1 MKAMGLDVGTCTIGV
16 ATSDPLGLTAQGV
29 EVIQRKDLVQDL
41 FRLGELMDE
50 YEIECVV
57 VGIPINMNGTY
68 GPAAEEARRFA
79 DLIRKEFGKPV
90 YEEDER
96 LTTVAAERVL
106 LEANLSRQ
114 RRRQV
119 IDKVAASLIL
129 QSFLARRNNKD

>member
-29 EVIQRKDLVQDL
+29 EVIQRGDLVQDL